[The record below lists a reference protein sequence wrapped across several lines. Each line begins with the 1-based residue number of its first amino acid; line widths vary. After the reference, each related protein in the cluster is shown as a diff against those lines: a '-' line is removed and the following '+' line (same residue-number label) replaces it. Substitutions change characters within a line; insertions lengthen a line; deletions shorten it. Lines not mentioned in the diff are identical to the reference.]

1 MKIEEKNGEFIIT
14 DFNEAEAY
22 KIASKIEQD
31 GIDFYTK
38 ILDEATEPAVK
49 EKISYLLNEEKK
61 HLKFFQE
68 RLFEVS
74 EDKADGFEEDNLLGY
89 MEYEVFKPFL
99 DAKDLPENIKDARKA
114 LNLGII
120 AENSSINFYLSLRDK
135 ATSSETKDE
144 LAVIIEEEKSHRE
157 LFEQLLNQ
165 I

>member
-1 MKIEEKNGEFIIT
+1 MKIEDKNGELIIT

-135 ATSSETKDE
+135 VTSPETKKE
-144 LAVIIEEEKSHRE
+144 LFAIIEEEKSHKE
-157 LFEQLLNQ
+157 LFEELLKQL
-165 I
+165 

>member
-38 ILDEATEPAVK
+38 VLDEATDTVVK

-120 AENSSINFYLSLRDK
+120 AENSSIDFYLSLQ
-135 ATSSETKDE
+135 AQVTSPETKNK
-144 LAVIIEEEKSHRE
+144 LFAIIEEEKSHKE